1 MLISQSAR
9 VAIKALLQVA
19 SSSGI
24 QHPLT
29 VKQIAENT
37 DENEHTI
44 GKILQSLVK
53 SKKISSKKGPAGG
66 FFLNEIQLNT
76 PIIEI
81 ISLIDG
87 DGIFADCVLGLAKCH
102 SENPCPLHTDYL
114 KIRDNMIQLFSKY
127 TILELSKGVIIA
139 QAFLSTKMNKH
150 AD

>member
-1 MLISQSAR
+1 MLLSQSAR
-9 VAIKALLQVA
+9 VAIKALLHVA
-19 SSSGI
+19 SGSGT

-29 VKQIAENT
+29 VKLIAENT

-81 ISLIDG
+81 INFIDG
-87 DGIFADCVLGLAKCH
+87 DGIFANCVLGLVNCQ
-102 SENPCPLHTDYL
+102 SEKQCPLNADYL
-114 KIRDNMIQLFSKY
+114 KIRDNMIQLFSQY
-127 TILELSKGVIIA
+127 SIVELSKDMTTNN
-139 QAFLSTKMNKH
+139 AFLSNKRNLH